1 MQRGLWMSVL
11 AGLLAVVGCT
21 SPTGDD
27 GLFPVSGTI
36 KLDGTPTANVSV
48 VFIPQGNTAGH
59 GGSGVTDAS
68 GQYQLMSPQGKK
80 GLPPG
85 EYKVAVS
92 RRLNPDG
99 SPPAPNEMPIESQAR
114 ETLPLKYSDKEKTEL
129 VARLTAD
136 DKKTFDFDLKT
147 KSK

>member
-1 MQRGLWMSVL
+1 MQRGLWL
-11 AGLLAVVGCT
+11 FLLASLLGVVGC
-21 SPTGDD
+21 SGGGDD
-27 GLFPVSGTI
+27 GLLPVGGTI
-36 KLDGTPTANVSV
+36 KLDGTAIANVTV

-59 GGSGVTDAS
+59 GGTGVTDAG
-68 GQYQLMSPQGKK
+68 GQYQLTSPHGKK

-85 EYKVAVS
+85 EYKVTVS

-114 ETLPLKYSDKEKTEL
+114 ETLPPKYSDKDKTEL
-129 VARLTAD
+129 NAKLAAD
-136 DKKTFDFDLKT
+136 DKKQFDFDLKV